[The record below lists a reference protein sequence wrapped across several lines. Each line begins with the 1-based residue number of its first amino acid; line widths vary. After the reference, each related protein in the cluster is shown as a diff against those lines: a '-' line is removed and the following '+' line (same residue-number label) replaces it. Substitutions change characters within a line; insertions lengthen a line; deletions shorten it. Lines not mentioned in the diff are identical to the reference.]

1 MPEIAIDTNV
11 FEHLLNNKDD
21 TCPNSDAHID
31 KLLGA
36 LIQNHYQLLVD
47 STKKIANEYVQI
59 LIPIIKNMDE
69 TKPQKP
75 LLLYWMETGNRQ
87 QVELKLQ
94 DSLMTAIRGVIHE
107 VAEHADRAFVYVA
120 FRESATL
127 VTNDKTHILGR
138 RSELLKRTKKL
149 REKGADIQSSK
160 EVSVRF
166 CAGGGQA

>member
-21 TCPNSDAHID
+21 NCPNSDAHID

-36 LIQNHYQLLVD
+36 LIQSQYRLLVD
-47 STKKIANEYVQI
+47 STKKIANEYVQL

-87 QVELKLQ
+87 QVELDSQ
-94 DSLMTAIRGVIHE
+94 DTLMQRIKQVIHE
-107 VAEHADRAFVYVA
+107 QGESVDRAFVYVA
-120 FRESATL
+120 CRGNATL
-127 VTNDKTHILGR
+127 VTNDAVHISDR
-138 RSELLKRTKKL
+138 RSELLRNTKKF
-149 REKGADIQSSK
+149 RGKVTDIQSSK
-160 EVSVRF
+160 NAAVLF
-166 CAGGGQA
+166 CTAGGQA